1 MEHAVTKIDPRGGAA
16 MRDAIRLSVGELK
29 EKAKRDKRVILVVTD
44 GNDNASVT
52 SLDALTRLAQQ
63 DDVLVYAIGL
73 LTDEEKQKVK
83 KVGME
88 FDVFVESTG
97 GHVFYPNKGC
107 VRCGTYRS
115 GGCTRH
121 PRPVHDCVHIRE
133 CHARRKLSPD
143 QSGDQGSGRPRR
155 PRSQRLL
162 RDEGP
167 SVRPTPCGYVFRSA
181 VCNPQF
187 RVRK

>member
-16 MRDAIRLSVGELK
+16 MRDAIRLSAGELK

-97 GHVFYPNKGC
+97 GHVSNHTCLNQRMRPMWNVSFK
-107 VRCGTYRS
+107 RLHTTS
-115 GGCTRH
+115 ATSTRLRTH
-121 PRPVHDCVHIRE
+121 PRM
-133 CHARRKLSPD
+133 
-143 QSGDQGSGRPRR
+143 
-155 PRSQRLL
+155 PRST
-162 RDEGP
+162 EA
-167 SVRPTPCGYVFRSA
+167 FARS
-181 VCNPQF
+181 
-187 RVRK
+187 KW